1 MDDTRRCTAHRKNG
15 DRCKKAAI
23 RGGTVCGTHGGS
35 APQVKNKARQRIME
49 AADPAAARLVEL
61 MESQDERISLAAAR
75 DLLDRAGHKAPTVVE
90 ITSPEQAIEI
100 LKRDIEDMR
109 GRVVD

>member
-23 RGGTVCGTHGGS
+23 KGGTVCGTHGGS
-35 APQVKNKARQRIME
+35 APQVRNKARQRIME

-61 MESQDERISLAAAR
+61 IASDDERISLAAAR
-75 DLLDRAGHKAPTVVE
+75 DLLDRAGEKAKTE
-90 ITSPEQAIEI
+90 IDLGLDPSLAAQV
-100 LKRDIEDMR
+100 LRDFVNADED
-109 GRVVD
+109 